1 LLWQL
6 EALVQWRPVLMIFE
20 DVHWIDPTSHELL
33 DLIIE
38 RVRRLPGLLLVTF
51 RPEFPPPWTGQP
63 HVTTVTLNR
72 LDRGDGATLV
82 KQIAGS
88 KSALPGDIV
97 DEIVERTDGV
107 PLFVEELTKAVLEAD
122 AHDNDTVGALAALPL
137 PALAIPATLHALLMA
152 RLDRLGSAAKEIA
165 QIGAAVGREFSHELL
180 AAIAPRNAMQLQ
192 NALDPLV
199 GAGLLFQRGAPPQA
213 AYAFKHALVQD
224 AAYGTLL
231 RGTRKELHA
240 RIAAVLETQ
249 FPDIIETQPELL
261 ARHTTEA
268 GLVRPAIGYWRQA
281 GTRARRRSADVEAA
295 RHFRRALA
303 LAESLPDTREPDGL
317 ELDLCIDLG
326 GALVAT
332 SGYGVDEC
340 RDLFARARALC
351 DRLGD
356 ATPKL
361 FPVLYGHWV
370 YEHVNG
376 RLTISVDLAEQFLD
390 QAECAADRALEMI
403 GHRLVGFTLLAR
415 GRADLAL
422 PHLRCALAAYDPTRD
437 TPLGYVYGQNP
448 KVGAL
453 MGAGVALSHLGF
465 PDEAART
472 VRQGMDEARMLAHLN
487 TLAWALFH
495 ASLFHVLR
503 RDLVAAE
510 GLAGELIA
518 IAREQD
524 ALFWATRGG
533 AILSCAR
540 AWRNASTNN
549 LAQLRQD
556 IEAMHAETSW
566 RVFTP
571 CIDVVAAEILC
582 TSGDVHGGLRLLEEM
597 HPLVEQWEQ
606 RLAEAEGYR
615 VRADLLLSAAA
626 VGEAEADLFRA
637 IDVARGQSAKTFEL
651 RAATSLA
658 RLWRHNKRH
667 EAHALLAPVYAWFT
681 EGFDTPD
688 LRSAKALLDKLVD

>member
-1 LLWQL
+1 MPPC
-6 EALVQWRPVLMIFE
+6 WR
-20 DVHWIDPTSHELL
+20 
-33 DLIIE
+33 
-38 RVRRLPGLLLVTF
+38 
-51 RPEFPPPWTGQP
+51 
-63 HVTTVTLNR
+63 
-72 LDRGDGATLV
+72 
-82 KQIAGS
+82 
-88 KSALPGDIV
+88 
-97 DEIVERTDGV
+97 
-107 PLFVEELTKAVLEAD
+107 
-122 AHDNDTVGALAALPL
+122 
-137 PALAIPATLHALLMA
+137 
-152 RLDRLGSAAKEIA
+152 
-165 QIGAAVGREFSHELL
+165 RE
-180 AAIAPRNAMQLQ
+180 
-192 NALDPLV
+192 
-199 GAGLLFQRGAPPQA
+199 
-213 AYAFKHALVQD
+213 
-224 AAYGTLL
+224 
-231 RGTRKELHA
+231 
-240 RIAAVLETQ
+240 
-249 FPDIIETQPELL
+249 FPDIVETQPELL
-261 ARHTTEA
+261 ARHLTEA
-268 GLVRPAIGYWRQA
+268 GLVGPAIRYWRQA
-281 GTRARRRSADVEAA
+281 GTRARRRSADVEAT

-303 LAESLPDTREPDGL
+303 LTESLPNARERDEL
-317 ELDLCIDLG
+317 ELDLCIELG

-376 RLTISVDLAEQFLD
+376 RLTISIGLAEQFLD

-422 PHLRCALAAYDPTRD
+422 PHLRCALAAYDPERD

-453 MGAGVALSHLGF
+453 MGAGVALGHLGF

-472 VRQGMDEARMLAHLN
+472 VRQGIDEARLLAHST

-495 ASLFHVLR
+495 ASLFHLLG

-510 GLAGELIA
+510 ELASELIT
-518 IAREQD
+518 IAREQGV
-524 ALFWATRGG
+524 LFWARRGS
-533 AILSCAR
+533 AIMSCAR
-540 AWRNASTNN
+540 AGRNTSPDN
-549 LAQLRQD
+549 LAQLRRD
-556 IEAMHAETSW
+556 IEAMHAEASW

-571 CIDVVAAEILC
+571 CIDVAAAEVFC

-597 HPLVEQWEQ
+597 HPLVAQWEQ

-615 VRADLLLSAAA
+615 VRAELLLTAGA
-626 VGEAEADLFRA
+626 VSEAEVDLSRA
-637 IDVARGQSAKTFEL
+637 IDVARGQGAKTFEL

-658 RLWRHNKRH
+658 RLWRQHNKRH
-667 EAHALLAPVYAWFT
+667 RAHGLLAPVYDRFT

-688 LRSAKALLDKLVD
+688 LRSAKALLDELGD